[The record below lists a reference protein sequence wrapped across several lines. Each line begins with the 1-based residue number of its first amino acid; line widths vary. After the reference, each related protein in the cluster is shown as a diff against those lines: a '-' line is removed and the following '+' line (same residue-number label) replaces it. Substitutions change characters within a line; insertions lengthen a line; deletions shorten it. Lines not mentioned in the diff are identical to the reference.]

1 MSDKQDA
8 DPLATFDWT
17 TSDSLTIA
25 VVTAVAEEADV
36 DPVTIEPLNEVVDPE
51 AVDKIVAS
59 TSYPQGSPNASIEF
73 TYQNYRILVKANG
86 RGYLYD
92 QDESLRST
100 AKRQQFEASKQAD

>member
-1 MSDKQDA
+1 MSDEQDA
-8 DPLATFDWT
+8 DPLEIFDWT
-17 TSDSLTIA
+17 KFNSPTIA

-51 AVDKIVAS
+51 ALDNIFAS
-59 TSYPQGSPNASIEF
+59 MSYPQGSPNASIEF

-100 AKRQQFEASKQAD
+100 AKCQQFEPFKQAD